1 MNTEEEKPVDKTI
14 RIFINQ
20 HLRALAIGEE
30 ESRKRKKKTKTDS
43 NFEQI

>member
-1 MNTEEEKPVDKTI
+1 MNAEEEKPVDKTI
-14 RIFINQ
+14 GIFINQ

-30 ESRKRKKKTKTDS
+30 ESRKRNKKTKTDS